1 MGKLVDDY
9 EDTRGGLLY
18 GTDNGYSDSVARWGY
33 TPKAQFGAGLT
44 GSNGLSDSART
55 TDMLRVFDPNAV
67 GKQMVDGKLVAP
79 DTLSWD
85 SIFGYT
91 DANGSS
97 IAGWGTQGLGAAS
110 SLMGIYG
117 GMEQLGLAKKNYAL
131 QKQAFEQNYNAN
143 RTAYNSAV
151 ANQWGR
157 ANANGQT
164 TMSESEYMAKYGL
177 K

>member
-1 MGKLVDDY
+1 MGGIPDVA
-9 EDTRGGLLY
+9 G
-18 GTDNGYSDSVARWGY
+18 SVYLTNRS
-33 TPKAQFGAGLT
+33 GAA
-44 GSNGLSDSART
+44 DSATTSNLLRT
-55 TDMLRVFDPNAV
+55 FDQNAV
-67 GKQMVDGKLVAP
+67 GKQMIDGQLVSP
-79 DTLSWD
+79 DTFSWD
-85 SIFGYT
+85 SAFGFT
-91 DANGSS
+91 DANGSA

-110 SLMGIYG
+110 SLMGMYG

-157 ANANGQT
+157 AKANGQT
-164 TMSESEYMAKYGL
+164 AMSESEYMAKYGL

>member
-1 MGKLVDDY
+1 MGEKYD
-9 EDTRGGLLY
+9 GLSY
-18 GTDNGYSDSVARWGY
+18 GADNSVSESLARWGWA
-33 TPKAQFGAGLT
+33 PKTQFGAGL
-44 GSNGLSDSART
+44 SDSAKT
-55 TDMLRVFDPNAV
+55 SQLLQTFNPNAV
-67 GKQMVDGKLVAP
+67 GKQMVDGKLIAP
-79 DTLSWD
+79 ETLSWD
-85 SIFGYT
+85 SAFGYT
-91 DANGSS
+91 DANGTS

-117 GMEQLGLAKKNYAL
+117 GMEQLNLAKKNYAL

-157 ANANGQT
+157 AHANGQT
-164 TMSESEYMAKYGL
+164 TMSESDYMAKYGL

>member
-1 MGKLVDDY
+1 MGEKYD
-9 EDTRGGLLY
+9 GLLY
-18 GTDNGYSDSVARWGY
+18 GTGNGYSDSVARWGY
-33 TPKAQFGAGLT
+33 TPTPTFGQNVPAAPNT
-44 GSNGLSDSART
+44 AN
-55 TDMLRVFDPNAV
+55 MLQTFNANAV
-67 GKQMVDGKLVAP
+67 GKQMVDGQLVSP
-79 DTLSWD
+79 DTFSWD
-85 SIFGYT
+85 SAFGFT

-97 IAGWGTQGLGAAS
+97 IAGWGVQGLGAAS
-110 SLMGIYG
+110 SLMGMYG

-157 ANANGQT
+157 AKANGQT

>member
-1 MGKLVDDY
+1 MGGISNELS
-9 EDTRGGLLY
+9 Y
-18 GTDNGYSDSVARWGY
+18 GASDGYSDSVARWGY
-33 TPKAQFGAGLT
+33 APKTQSGAGL
-44 GSNGLSDSART
+44 NVLSDSAKT
-55 TDMLRVFDPNAV
+55 AQLLQTFNPDAV
-67 GKQMVDGKLVAP
+67 GKQMVNGKLVAP

-85 SIFGYT
+85 SAFGYT

-117 GMEQLGLAKKNYAL
+117 GMEQLSLAKRNYAL

-157 ANANGQT
+157 AKANGQT
-164 TMSESEYMAKYGL
+164 TVSESDYMAKYGL

>member
-9 EDTRGGLLY
+9 EDIGEGLLY
-18 GTDNGYSDSVARWGY
+18 GANNSGGLQGWGY
-33 TPKAQFGAGLT
+33 TPKTQLGDDWKNA
-44 GSNGLSDSART
+44 NWLSDSANTGNLLRT
-55 TDMLRVFDPNAV
+55 FDPNAV
-67 GKQMVDGKLVAP
+67 GKRMVDGKLVAP
-79 DTLSWD
+79 ETLSWD
-85 SIFGYT
+85 SAFGYT

-110 SLMGIYG
+110 SLMGMYG
-117 GMEQLGLAKKNYAL
+117 GMEQLSLAKKNYAL

-143 RTAYNSAV
+143 RTAYNSAI

-157 ANANGQT
+157 AHANGQT

>member
-1 MGKLVDDY
+1 MSGIS
-9 EDTRGGLLY
+9 EGLLY
-18 GTDNGYSDSVARWGY
+18 AAGLGSSDSASAGSWGY
-33 TPKAQFGAGLT
+33 TPTNGAFGQSAPAQPNTINLLQ
-44 GSNGLSDSART
+44 N
-55 TDMLRVFDPNAV
+55 FDANAA

-85 SIFGYT
+85 SVFGYT

-97 IAGWGTQGLGAAS
+97 IAGRGVQGLGAAS
-110 SLMGIYG
+110 SLMGMYG
-117 GMEQLGLAKKNYAL
+117 GMEQLNLAKKNYAL

-157 ANANGQT
+157 AKANGQA

>member
-1 MGKLVDDY
+1 MSGIPDVA
-9 EDTRGGLLY
+9 G
-18 GTDNGYSDSVARWGY
+18 SVYLTNRS
-33 TPKAQFGAGLT
+33 GAA
-44 GSNGLSDSART
+44 DSATTSNLLRT
-55 TDMLRVFDPNAV
+55 FDQNAV
-67 GKQMVDGKLVAP
+67 GKQMIDGQLVSP
-79 DTLSWD
+79 DTFSWD
-85 SIFGYT
+85 SAFGFT

-97 IAGWGTQGLGAAS
+97 IAGWGVQGLGAAS
-110 SLMGIYG
+110 SLMGMYG

-157 ANANGQT
+157 AKANGQT

>member
-1 MGKLVDDY
+1 MGGIND
-9 EDTRGGLLY
+9 GLSY
-18 GTDNGYSDSVARWGY
+18 GASNGYSNSMKNWGY
-33 TPKAQFGAGLT
+33 TPTTQFGAGL
-44 GSNGLSDSART
+44 NGLSDSAKT
-55 TDMLRVFDPNAV
+55 AQLLQTFNPDAV
-67 GKQMVDGKLVAP
+67 GKQMVNGQLVTP
-79 DTLSWD
+79 DTLSWN
-85 SIFGYT
+85 SAFGYT

-117 GMEQLGLAKKNYAL
+117 GMEQLSLAKKNYAL

-164 TMSESEYMAKYGL
+164 TMSESDYMAKYGL

>member
-1 MGKLVDDY
+1 MGMPDVAGSAFL
-9 EDTRGGLLY
+9 RNWGGA
-18 GTDNGYSDSVARWGY
+18 SDSESTA
-33 TPKAQFGAGLT
+33 
-44 GSNGLSDSART
+44 N
-55 TDMLRVFDPNAV
+55 MLRVFDPNAV

-79 DTLSWD
+79 DTFSWD
-85 SIFGYT
+85 SAFGYT

-117 GMEQLGLAKKNYAL
+117 GMEQLDLAKKNYAL
-131 QKQAFEQNYNAN
+131 QRQAFEQNYNAN

-157 ANANGQT
+157 ARANGQT
-164 TMSESEYMAKYGL
+164 TMSESDYMAKYGL

>member
-9 EDTRGGLLY
+9 GSIGEGLLY
-18 GTDNGYSDSVARWGY
+18 GANNSGGLQGWGY
-33 TPKAQFGAGLT
+33 TPKTEPVADWLKPV
-44 GSNGLSDSART
+44 GLSDSAKT
-55 TDMLRVFDPNAV
+55 SQLLQTFNPNAV

-85 SIFGYT
+85 SAFGYT

-97 IAGWGTQGLGAAS
+97 IAGWGVQGLGAAS
-110 SLMGIYG
+110 SLMGMYG
-117 GMEQLGLAKKNYAL
+117 GMEQLNLAKKNYAL

-157 ANANGQT
+157 AKANGQT
-164 TMSESEYMAKYGL
+164 TMSESDYMAKYGL

>member
-1 MGKLVDDY
+1 MGGIS
-9 EDTRGGLLY
+9 EGLLY
-18 GTDNGYSDSVARWGY
+18 AANNPNSMQSWGY
-33 TPKAQFGAGLT
+33 TPTAQSGAGWAT
-44 GSNGLSDSART
+44 PNGLSDSAKTDQLLRT
-55 TDMLRVFDPNAV
+55 FDQNAV
-67 GKQMVDGKLVAP
+67 GKQMVNGQLVAP

-85 SIFGYT
+85 SLFGFT
-91 DANGSS
+91 DANGSA
-97 IAGWGTQGLGAAS
+97 IAGQAIQGLGAAS
-110 SLMGIYG
+110 SLMGMYG

-157 ANANGQT
+157 AKANGQT

>member
-1 MGKLVDDY
+1 MGGIPDVA
-9 EDTRGGLLY
+9 G
-18 GTDNGYSDSVARWGY
+18 SVY
-33 TPKAQFGAGLT
+33 LT
-44 GSNGLSDSART
+44 NRSGVADSANT
-55 TDMLRVFDPNAV
+55 SNLLQTFDRNAV
-67 GKQMVDGKLVAP
+67 GKQMVNGQLVSP
-79 DTLSWD
+79 DTFSWD
-85 SIFGYT
+85 SAFGFT

-110 SLMGIYG
+110 SLMGMYG

-157 ANANGQT
+157 AKANGQT
-164 TMSESEYMAKYGL
+164 TMNESEYMAKYGL

>member
-1 MGKLVDDY
+1 MGEEY
-9 EDTRGGLLY
+9 EALLY
-18 GTDNGYSDSVARWGY
+18 GAGNGYSGSVGRWGY
-33 TPKAQFGAGLT
+33 TPTTQSGAGWRAP
-44 GSNGLSDSART
+44 NGLSDSAKT
-55 TDMLRVFDPNAV
+55 VQLLQTFDQNAV
-67 GKQMVDGKLVAP
+67 GKQMVNGQLVSP

-85 SIFGYT
+85 SAFGFT

-110 SLMGIYG
+110 SLMGMYG

-157 ANANGQT
+157 AKANGQT

>member
-1 MGKLVDDY
+1 MGEIYD
-9 EDTRGGLLY
+9 GLSY
-18 GTDNGYSDSVARWGY
+18 GADNGVSESLARWGWA
-33 TPKAQFGAGLT
+33 PKTQFDA
-44 GSNGLSDSART
+44 GLSDSAKT
-55 TDMLRVFDPNAV
+55 SQLLQTFDPNAV

-79 DTLSWD
+79 DTLSWK
-85 SIFGYT
+85 SAFGYT

-117 GMEQLGLAKKNYAL
+117 GMEQLNMAKKNYAL

-157 ANANGQT
+157 AHANGQT
-164 TMSESEYMAKYGL
+164 TMSESDYMAKYGL

>member
-1 MGKLVDDY
+1 MGGIPDVA
-9 EDTRGGLLY
+9 G
-18 GTDNGYSDSVARWGY
+18 SVYLTNRS
-33 TPKAQFGAGLT
+33 GAA
-44 GSNGLSDSART
+44 DSATTSNLLRT
-55 TDMLRVFDPNAV
+55 FDQNAV
-67 GKQMVDGKLVAP
+67 GKQMIDGQLVSP
-79 DTLSWD
+79 DTFSWD
-85 SIFGYT
+85 SAFGFT

-110 SLMGIYG
+110 SLMGMYG
-117 GMEQLGLAKKNYAL
+117 GMEKLGLAKKNYAL

-157 ANANGQT
+157 AKANGQT
-164 TMSESEYMAKYGL
+164 AMSESEYMAKYGL

>member
-1 MGKLVDDY
+1 MGGISD
-9 EDTRGGLLY
+9 GLLY
-18 GTDNGYSDSVARWGY
+18 GANNPNSMQSWGY
-33 TPKAQFGAGLT
+33 TPTAQSEAGWK
-44 GSNGLSDSART
+44 NADWLSDSAKTDQLIRT
-55 TDMLRVFDPNAV
+55 FDPIAV

-85 SIFGYT
+85 SAFGYT

-110 SLMGIYG
+110 SLMGMYG
-117 GMEQLGLAKKNYAL
+117 GMEQLNLAKKNYAL

-151 ANQWGR
+151 AHQWGR

>member
-1 MGKLVDDY
+1 MGGKY
-9 EDTRGGLLY
+9 NGLSY
-18 GTDNGYSDSVARWGY
+18 GADNGVSESLARWGWA
-33 TPKAQFGAGLT
+33 PKTQFGADSVGA
-44 GSNGLSDSART
+44 NGLSDSANT
-55 TDMLRVFDPNAV
+55 ANMLRVFDPNAV
-67 GKQMVDGKLVAP
+67 GKQMVDGKLIAP

-85 SIFGYT
+85 SAFGYT

-110 SLMGIYG
+110 SLMGVYS
-117 GMEQLGLAKKNYAL
+117 GMEQLDLAKKNYAL

-157 ANANGQT
+157 AHANGQT
-164 TMSESEYMAKYGL
+164 TMSESDYMAKYGL

>member
-1 MGKLVDDY
+1 MDMPD
-9 EDTRGGLLY
+9 
-18 GTDNGYSDSVARWGY
+18 VAGSAFLRNWS
-33 TPKAQFGAGLT
+33 GAKDANNNTIILQ
-44 GSNGLSDSART
+44 N
-55 TDMLRVFDPNAV
+55 FDPNAV
-67 GKQMVDGKLVAP
+67 GKQMVNGQLATP

-85 SIFGYT
+85 SAFGYT

-97 IAGWGTQGLGAAS
+97 IAGWGVQGLGAAS
-110 SLMGIYG
+110 SLMGMYG

-157 ANANGQT
+157 AKANGQT
-164 TMSESEYMAKYGL
+164 AMSESEYMAKYGL

>member
-1 MGKLVDDY
+1 MGGIS
-9 EDTRGGLLY
+9 EGLLY
-18 GTDNGYSDSVARWGY
+18 GANNPNSMQSWGY
-33 TPKAQFGAGLT
+33 TPTTQSGAGWAT
-44 GSNGLSDSART
+44 PNGVSDSAKT
-55 TDMLRVFDPNAV
+55 AQLLQTFDSDAV

-79 DTLSWD
+79 DTFSWD
-85 SIFGYT
+85 SAFGFT

-97 IAGWGTQGLGAAS
+97 IAGWGVQGLGAAS
-110 SLMGIYG
+110 SLMGMYG
-117 GMEQLGLAKKNYAL
+117 GMEQLNLAKKNYAL

-157 ANANGQT
+157 AKANGQA

>member
-1 MGKLVDDY
+1 MGGIYD
-9 EDTRGGLLY
+9 GLSY
-18 GTDNGYSDSVARWGY
+18 GTDNGVSESLARWGW
-33 TPKAQFGAGLT
+33 TPKTQFGAGSV
-44 GSNGLSDSART
+44 GANGLSDSANT
-55 TDMLRVFDPNAV
+55 INLLQTFDPNAV
-67 GKQMVDGKLVAP
+67 GKQMVDGKLIAP
-79 DTLSWD
+79 ETLSWD
-85 SIFGYT
+85 SAFGYT
-91 DANGSS
+91 DANGTS

-117 GMEQLGLAKKNYAL
+117 GMEQLNLAKKNYAL

-157 ANANGQT
+157 AHANGQT
-164 TMSESEYMAKYGL
+164 TMSESDYMAKYGL

>member
-1 MGKLVDDY
+1 MGIPNVAGSAYLSNW
-9 EDTRGGLLY
+9 GGTADPTKTDQLLQ
-18 GTDNGYSDSVARWGY
+18 T
-33 TPKAQFGAGLT
+33 
-44 GSNGLSDSART
+44 
-55 TDMLRVFDPNAV
+55 FDQNAV
-67 GKQMVDGKLVAP
+67 GKQMIDGQLVSP
-79 DTLSWD
+79 DTFSWD
-85 SIFGYT
+85 SAFGFT

-110 SLMGIYG
+110 SLMGMYG

-157 ANANGQT
+157 AKANGQT
-164 TMSESEYMAKYGL
+164 AMSESEYMAKYGL

>member
-1 MGKLVDDY
+1 MGEKYD
-9 EDTRGGLLY
+9 GLSY
-18 GTDNGYSDSVARWGY
+18 GAGDGYSDSVARWGY
-33 TPKAQFGAGLT
+33 NPKTQFGAGLP
-44 GSNGLSDSART
+44 DSANT
-55 TDMLRVFDPNAV
+55 ANMLRVFDPNAV
-67 GKQMVDGKLVAP
+67 GKQMVDGQLVAP

-85 SIFGYT
+85 SAFGYT
-91 DANGSS
+91 DANGTS

-110 SLMGIYG
+110 SLMGMYG
-117 GMEQLGLAKKNYAL
+117 GMEQLSLAKKNYAL

-157 ANANGQT
+157 AHANGQT
-164 TMSESEYMAKYGL
+164 TMSESDYMAKYGL

>member
-1 MGKLVDDY
+1 MGEKYD
-9 EDTRGGLLY
+9 GLLY
-18 GTDNGYSDSVARWGY
+18 GTGNGYSDNVARWGY
-33 TPKAQFGAGLT
+33 TPTTGAFGQNAPAQPNTINLLQT
-44 GSNGLSDSART
+44 
-55 TDMLRVFDPNAV
+55 FDPNAV

-85 SIFGYT
+85 SAFGYT

>member
-1 MGKLVDDY
+1 MGGIPDAAGSVYL
-9 EDTRGGLLY
+9 TNRRG
-18 GTDNGYSDSVARWGY
+18 A
-33 TPKAQFGAGLT
+33 A
-44 GSNGLSDSART
+44 DSATTSNLLRT
-55 TDMLRVFDPNAV
+55 FDQNAV
-67 GKQMVDGKLVAP
+67 GKQMIDGQLVSP
-79 DTLSWD
+79 DTFSWD
-85 SIFGYT
+85 SAFGFT
-91 DANGSS
+91 DANGNS

-110 SLMGIYG
+110 SLMGMYG

-157 ANANGQT
+157 AKANGQT

>member
-1 MGKLVDDY
+1 MGGISD
-9 EDTRGGLLY
+9 GLSY
-18 GTDNGYSDSVARWGY
+18 GANNGYSDSMKSWGY
-33 TPKAQFGAGLT
+33 TPKNPYDDDWKNA
-44 GSNGLSDSART
+44 NWLSDSAKTDQLIRT
-55 TDMLRVFDPNAV
+55 FDPNAV
-67 GKQMVDGKLVAP
+67 GKQMVNGQLVAP
-79 DTLSWD
+79 ETFSWD
-85 SIFGYT
+85 SAFGYT

-97 IAGWGTQGLGAAS
+97 IAGWGAQGLGAAS
-110 SLMGIYG
+110 SLMGMYG
-117 GMEQLGLAKKNYAL
+117 GMEQLDLAKKNYAL

-157 ANANGQT
+157 AKANGQT

>member
-1 MGKLVDDY
+1 MGIPNVAGSAYLSNW
-9 EDTRGGLLY
+9 GGTADPTKTDQLLQ
-18 GTDNGYSDSVARWGY
+18 T
-33 TPKAQFGAGLT
+33 
-44 GSNGLSDSART
+44 
-55 TDMLRVFDPNAV
+55 FDQNAV
-67 GKQMVDGKLVAP
+67 GKQMIDGQLVSP
-79 DTLSWD
+79 DTFSWD
-85 SIFGYT
+85 SAFGFT

-97 IAGWGTQGLGAAS
+97 IAGWGVQGLGAAS
-110 SLMGIYG
+110 SLMGMYG

-157 ANANGQT
+157 AKANGQT
-164 TMSESEYMAKYGL
+164 AMSESEYMAKYGL

>member
-1 MGKLVDDY
+1 MGGIPDVAGSVYL
-9 EDTRGGLLY
+9 TNRGG
-18 GTDNGYSDSVARWGY
+18 A
-33 TPKAQFGAGLT
+33 A
-44 GSNGLSDSART
+44 DSATTSNLLRT
-55 TDMLRVFDPNAV
+55 FDQNAV
-67 GKQMVDGKLVAP
+67 GKQMIDGQLVSP
-79 DTLSWD
+79 DTFSWD
-85 SIFGYT
+85 SAFGFT

-97 IAGWGTQGLGAAS
+97 IAGWGVQGLGAAS
-110 SLMGIYG
+110 SLMGMYG

-157 ANANGQT
+157 AKANGQT

>member
-1 MGKLVDDY
+1 MSGIPDVA
-9 EDTRGGLLY
+9 G
-18 GTDNGYSDSVARWGY
+18 SVYLTNRS
-33 TPKAQFGAGLT
+33 GAA
-44 GSNGLSDSART
+44 DSATTSNLLRT
-55 TDMLRVFDPNAV
+55 FDQNAV
-67 GKQMVDGKLVAP
+67 GKQMIDGQLVSP
-79 DTLSWD
+79 DTFSWD
-85 SIFGYT
+85 SAFGFT

-97 IAGWGTQGLGAAS
+97 IAGWGTQGLGTAS
-110 SLMGIYG
+110 SLMGMYG

-157 ANANGQT
+157 AKANGQT
-164 TMSESEYMAKYGL
+164 AMSESEYMAKYGL